1 MPRDRRFACLIVG
14 LGAVALAAGC
24 ASQQPEPQH
33 RHWRGRPGE
42 GQHRGGEPSLFV
54 SPAGQPFR
62 APAGD
67 PYPVA
72 VWFAQADTN
81 HDGHLTRAEF
91 RADAERY
98 FHMLDLNGDG
108 VIDGQEVTAYEH
120 NVLPEILSAPSGEPS
135 SAGGSQGNSGGGG
148 GRSGGMGGRG
158 GGGHRHGGGG
168 GGGGSSSSSSQP
180 ARERLQGV
188 AAYSLNLQ
196 SEPVTGADANF
207 DGRITLAEFDAAADR
222 HFEELDTDGNGYLT
236 LEGLP
241 KTVAQERGQHRRS
254 GGD

>member
-1 MPRDRRFACLIVG
+1 MPRNRRFACLIIG
-14 LGAVALAAGC
+14 LGAAALAAGC
-24 ASQQPEPQH
+24 ASQQPPPQQH
-33 RHWRGRPGE
+33 RHWRGHQGE
-42 GQHRGGEPSLFV
+42 GERRGGEPSLFV

-98 FHMLDLNGDG
+98 FHTLDLNGDG

-120 NVLPEILSAPSGEPS
+120 NVLPEILSTPGGEPS
-135 SAGGSQGNSGGGG
+135 SGGGQGGGG
-148 GRSGGMGGRG
+148 GGWGGRGGGGGG

-168 GGGGSSSSSSQP
+168 GSGASSSQP
-180 ARERLQGV
+180 TRERLQGV
-188 AAYSLNLQ
+188 AAYSLNRQ

-222 HFEELDTDGNGYLT
+222 HFDELDTDGNGYLT
-236 LEGLP
+236 LAGLP
-241 KTVAQERGQHRRS
+241 KTVAQQRGQHRRS
-254 GGD
+254 DGD